1 MLGYGT
7 QFIGDELNEGE
18 RLADAPVEKRQPSE
32 QERENYQQ
40 RRPFVEGSIADNPK
54 PETQPTV
61 KNTLEN
67 SPASKQQ
74 LSEIARLATA
84 LGRGL
89 VAAPELY
96 KDAQTLLTELSREYN
111 GKAPSS
117 NGTVAITRGELF
129 ERGEQ
134 RGMWTRMSPSAFYA
148 MASAITGRPQSKQDW
163 TMTADEMG
171 EMARQIEVEKRD

>member
-1 MLGYGT
+1 MLGYGP
-7 QFIGDELNEGE
+7 QFIGDDLNEE
-18 RLADAPVEKRQPSE
+18 HRIVDAPVEKRQPSE
-32 QERENYQQ
+32 SYQQ
-40 RRPFVEGSIADNPK
+40 RKPFVEGSVADSPK
-54 PETQPTV
+54 PEPTV

-111 GKAPSS
+111 GKAPVSKD
-117 NGTVAITRGELF
+117 TVAITRGELF

-134 RGMWTRMSPSAFYA
+134 RGLWTRMSPSA
-148 MASAITGRPQSKQDW
+148 
-163 TMTADEMG
+163 
-171 EMARQIEVEKRD
+171 